1 MYELGSH
8 SYTTAELIAKFFM
21 SIMTEF
27 TPLAP
32 PTRCSIWPLS
42 IRNIAKKRL
51 SCTVLS
57 SSYTG
62 ICCRE
67 DWGPGQIQLVLGY
80 EYRLCERRL
89 GTPPHEVLGFIH
101 AVKSVLGASVVP
113 FCACIQDIHTFKLSS
128 VFSDFKKG

>member
-1 MYELGSH
+1 MYELGSQ
-8 SYTTAELIAKFFM
+8 SYTTAELIVKFFM
-21 SIMTEF
+21 SIVTEF

-32 PTRCSIWPLS
+32 PTGCSIWPVS
-42 IRNIAKKRL
+42 IRNLAKKPL

-62 ICCRE
+62 IRCQE

-80 EYRLCERRL
+80 EYRLCERGL
-89 GTPPHEVLGFIH
+89 GAHPQEVLGFIH
-101 AVKSVLGASVVP
+101 AVKCVLGASVVP
-113 FCACIQDIHTFKLSS
+113 FCACLQDIHTFKLSS